1 MPRTRSSFKLS
12 DKALGQLQGMM
23 LEAILTASP
32 LPGHSR
38 PLDLPD
44 LALAQGQPGI
54 LLSSENLGGPIS
66 VLGAPKPV
74 YILPEEAILERAQ
87 REGDLFYLRF
97 QPPHRVEGGVL
108 LTLQISIAPRV
119 PGSPVLGLSG
129 VQVTFHRSGRR
140 WQAAEETA
148 AFAA

>member
-1 MPRTRSSFKLS
+1 MPSARSGSKLS

-44 LALAQGQPGI
+44 LPLVLGQPAVV
-54 LLSSENLGGPIS
+54 LSSENLGGPIS
-66 VLGAPKPV
+66 VKGAAKPL
-74 YILPEEAILERAQ
+74 YILAEEAIVERAQ
-87 REGDLFYLRF
+87 REGDLNYLRF
-97 QPPHRVEGGVL
+97 QPPHRIEGGVL

>member
-1 MPRTRSSFKLS
+1 MPGARSSFKLS

-23 LEAILTASP
+23 LKAVLTASP

-44 LALAQGQPGI
+44 LSLVLGQPAVV
-54 LLSSENLGGPIS
+54 LSSENLGGPIT
-66 VLGAPKPV
+66 VEGAAKPL

-87 REGDLFYLRF
+87 REGDLNYLRF
-97 QPPHRVEGGVL
+97 QPPHRIKGGVL

-129 VQVTFHRSGRR
+129 VQVTFYRSGRR